1 MKTVT
6 DFIFLGSKISADGDL
21 SHEIKRHLLLGRKA
35 MTNLDSLLKR
45 RDITLP
51 TKVSLVKAMVSP
63 VVMNGCEELDQK
75 EAWALKNWCFQIMVQ
90 VKSQS
95 NKSILKEIN
104 PELIGRAE
112 AEAPTL
118 WSPNVKS
125 QLIGKDPDAGK
136 DWRQKAKRV
145 AEDEIVR

>member
-1 MKTVT
+1 
-6 DFIFLGSKISADGDL
+6 
-21 SHEIKRHLLLGRKA
+21 
-35 MTNLDSLLKR
+35 
-45 RDITLP
+45 
-51 TKVSLVKAMVSP
+51 
-63 VVMNGCEELDQK
+63 MNGCEELDQK

>member
-1 MKTVT
+1 
-6 DFIFLGSKISADGDL
+6 
-21 SHEIKRHLLLGRKA
+21 
-35 MTNLDSLLKR
+35 
-45 RDITLP
+45 
-51 TKVSLVKAMVSP
+51 
-63 VVMNGCEELDQK
+63 MNGCEELDQK
-75 EAWALKNWCFQIMVQ
+75 EAWALKNWCFQIMVL

-104 PELIGRAE
+104 PEFIGRAE